1 MQTYR
6 NEYLESADK
15 DLNAELPVEE
25 KQNFQKS
32 SSSATSSLLHQELEE
47 DLGTKEL
54 AEQQT
59 PTVLNATSA
68 DKEGVKSVDA
78 FNKRDFNLMLR
89 YESSG
94 ISSAE
99 EDLSWMEASNF
110 KAQIPTALLS
120 PYEETGWT
128 LLKDNE

>member
-32 SSSATSSLLHQELEE
+32 SSIATPSLLHQELEE
-47 DLGTKEL
+47 DLGTKEF
-54 AEQQT
+54 ADQQT
-59 PTVLNATSA
+59 PIVLNTTSA

-110 KAQIPTALLS
+110 KAQIPTDLLS

-128 LLKDNE
+128 LLKDHE

>member
-25 KQNFQKS
+25 KQNFRKN
-32 SSSATSSLLHQELEE
+32 SSSANPSSLHHELEE
-47 DLGTKEL
+47 DLGRKEFV
-54 AEQQT
+54 EQKT
-59 PTVLNATSA
+59 ATVLNATSA

-78 FNKRDFNLMLR
+78 FTKRDFNLMLR
-89 YESSG
+89 YESSA

-110 KAQIPTALLS
+110 KAQIPTDLLS

-128 LLKDNE
+128 LLKDHE

>member
-25 KQNFQKS
+25 KENFQKNS
-32 SSSATSSLLHQELEE
+32 SIATSSMPHQELEE
-47 DLGTKEL
+47 DLRAKEFV
-54 AEQQT
+54 EQQRS
-59 PTVLNATSA
+59 TVLNAASS
-68 DKEGVKSVDA
+68 DKVGVKSVDA
-78 FNKRDFNLMLR
+78 FTKRDFNLMLR

-94 ISSAE
+94 ISTCE
-99 EDLSWMEASNF
+99 EDLSWMAQTNF
-110 KAQIPTALLS
+110 KEQIPTALIY

-128 LLKDNE
+128 LRKDHE

>member
-47 DLGTKEL
+47 DLSAKEFV
-54 AEQQT
+54 EQQRS
-59 PTVLNATSA
+59 TVLNATSA

-78 FNKRDFNLMLR
+78 FTKRDFNLMLR

-110 KAQIPTALLS
+110 KAQIPTDLLS

-128 LLKDNE
+128 LLKDHE